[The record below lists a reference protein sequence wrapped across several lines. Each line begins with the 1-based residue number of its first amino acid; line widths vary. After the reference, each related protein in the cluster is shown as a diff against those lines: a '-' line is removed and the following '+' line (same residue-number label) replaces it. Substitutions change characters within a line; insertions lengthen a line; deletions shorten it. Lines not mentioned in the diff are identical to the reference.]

1 MMRRRALPLRVRLSL
16 LTAIVLTV
24 VLTLF
29 GVVLYLNLHR
39 VLLDN
44 TAQSLRLSA
53 AAAISD
59 KLNGPGS
66 KPPKGAKVLPVPVTA
81 QSTPLLPTDTKPL
94 TDLARFLTTRDTAA
108 RTTDT
113 TGATLGDGPA
123 LADVATA
130 SAPLLDSAIYRA
142 VVATNT
148 ERHLQLQT
156 ADGPVI
162 VELIPLT
169 RPTSSQTI
177 GVLQLSTSL
186 QSVNDLVAR
195 LRVLLVVG
203 TLLALL
209 TTLALTV
216 PLLRGA
222 LRPLRR
228 MAMTSR
234 AIAAGDLSRRVA
246 VPPGEDELTDL
257 ARDFNAM
264 VRRLDDAFATQ
275 RRFIADASH
284 ELRSPLTAL
293 GGGVEMLLIG
303 ADNADPVAHTRLL
316 RLMEGE
322 IARMGRLVNDLLT
335 LTRFDANPVHT
346 LTIAPVDLV
355 ALARAIVDETRLLAP
370 AQTVIFDAPPGAAI
384 VVSGDTDQLR
394 QVLLNLCANARAYT
408 PSGGTITVSVRY
420 QAGAA
425 IVTVADTGQG
435 IPPDD
440 LPRIWDR
447 FYRVDPARARKPGQ
461 PGLGL
466 GLAIVRAIVEAHG
479 GHATIASTPGVG
491 TTVTLAWP
499 DARIVTPTHAA

>member
-1 MMRRRALPLRVRLSL
+1 MRRRALSLRVRLSL

-59 KLNGPGS
+59 KLNGPGP
-66 KPPKGAKVLPVPVTA
+66 KPPKGVQALPVPATA
-81 QSTPLLPTDTKPL
+81 QSSALLPTDTKPL

-156 ADGPVI
+156 A
-162 VELIPLT
+162 
-169 RPTSSQTI
+169 
-177 GVLQLSTSL
+177 
-186 QSVNDLVAR
+186 
-195 LRVLLVVG
+195 LVVG

-264 VRRLDDAFATQ
+264 VGRLDDAFATQ

-346 LTIAPVDLV
+346 LTVAPVDLI

-384 VVSGDTDQLR
+384 VVSGDTDRLR

-408 PSGGTITVSVRY
+408 PSGGTITVGVRY